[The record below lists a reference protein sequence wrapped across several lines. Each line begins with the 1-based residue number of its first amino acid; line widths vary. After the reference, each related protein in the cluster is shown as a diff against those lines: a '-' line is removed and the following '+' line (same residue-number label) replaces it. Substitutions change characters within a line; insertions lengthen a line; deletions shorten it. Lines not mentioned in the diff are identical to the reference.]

1 VYVIDGSVMFGLD
14 DREPLVLTAGESFY
28 EPPGALDSVSRNASQ
43 ELPASLIAFFVL
55 GEATARPS
63 ATVTDGRRRVFV
75 AGAGGLI
82 GVRRVPL
89 LVGAGYDVA
98 GPRRP
103 PARVERL
110 RFVTDRLDS
119 EAA

>member
-1 VYVIDGSVMFGLD
+1 M
-14 DREPLVLTAGESFY
+14 
-28 EPPGALDSVSRNASQ
+28 
-43 ELPASLIAFFVL
+43 
-55 GEATARPS
+55 
-63 ATVTDGRRRVFV
+63 FV
-75 AGAGGLI
+75 ADASGPI
-82 GVRRVPL
+82 GVRLVPL

-98 GPRRP
+98 GLART

>member
-1 VYVIDGSVMFGLD
+1 M
-14 DREPLVLTAGESFY
+14 
-28 EPPGALDSVSRNASQ
+28 AS
-43 ELPASLIAFFVL
+43 
-55 GEATARPS
+55 ARPS
-63 ATVTDGRRRVFV
+63 TTVTDGRRRVFV
-75 AGAGGLI
+75 AGASALI

-98 GPRRP
+98 GLAPT

-110 RFVTDRLDS
+110 RFVTEWLDS